1 MPRSSRRK
9 LLIWAL
15 IACAVAIGL
24 ALLWRFTP
32 VAQFL
37 QPEKVADRLE
47 NIEKVS
53 WAPFAFVAAYVL
65 GGLVMFPVTV
75 LSASTAIVF
84 PPLKAVSVSF
94 TGIMLSA
101 ALLHWLGSRFIKGS
115 VRKSLGNVIKR
126 VDEALSDRGIVTIA
140 TIRMIPLAPF
150 TLVNIAA
157 GAVGVPFRDYMLGT
171 ALGLLPGVSMICI
184 FGRQVRHFWHNP
196 NLKTVLLVVAI
207 GLVWIGMSLAL
218 QRWISQRRQAQ
229 NRAPA

>member
-1 MPRSSRRK
+1 MSRASRRTPI
-9 LLIWAL
+9 IWAL
-15 IACAVAIGL
+15 VACATAIGL

-37 QPEKVADRLE
+37 EPEEIANRLE
-47 NIEKVS
+47 SIEKLK
-53 WAPFAFVAAYVL
+53 WAPFAMVAVYVL

-101 ALLHWLGSRFIKGS
+101 ALLHWLGSRFIKGG

-126 VDEALSDRGIVTIA
+126 VDEALSDRGVLTIA

-150 TLVNIAA
+150 TLVNLAA

-184 FGRQVRHFWHNP
+184 FGGQVRHFWRNP

-207 GLVWIGMSLAL
+207 ALVWIGMSLAL